1 MEIDQ
6 PALQLYFNVVMIAS
20 VGSLAAL
27 CYLLRRANQQL
38 TSELEQLQ
46 AFEHTTEPSSNAQP
60 TVHDPQ
66 VHQSPINHPPVHR
79 DIREFVA
86 HRSQKWGVASAG
98 AGVR

>member
-6 PALQLYFNVVMIAS
+6 PTLQLFFNVVMIAS
-20 VGSLAAL
+20 VASLAAL

-46 AFEHTTEPSSNAQP
+46 GFEHITEPSLNAQP
-60 TVHDPQ
+60 PAHSQ
-66 VHQSPINHPPVHR
+66 VNQPPVHR

-86 HRSQKWGVASAG
+86 HRSQKWGIASAG
-98 AGVR
+98 AGIR